1 MSLMLNLN
9 QNTNANGALNLGV
22 NSSQP
27 AMQTQNPFLN
37 VQTQGTMG
45 TQGAFMQGVLGDNA
59 QYMNQPV
66 MPPSDIEI
74 QIMLLRGI
82 VPVDR
87 FVASESMA
95 TMVQMFN
102 DLVPFSVLEVFKNE
116 TFIPDDEGNLKMDI
130 TSLPSHLQ
138 TMSSDNIAS
147 KFTALQST
155 ANQNIQTAEQQQM
168 QLNQMAQQS
177 MMGGALSAALQNE
190 GMMQKVGGGVGSF
203 ARTLFTGR

>member
-1 MSLMLNLN
+1 MLNLN

-22 NSSQP
+22 NSAQP
-27 AMQTQNPFLN
+27 AMQTQNPFAN
-37 VQTQGTMG
+37 PQMQMG
-45 TQGAFMQGVLGDNA
+45 TQGAFMQGALGDNA
-59 QYMNQPV
+59 HYMNQPV
-66 MPPSDIEI
+66 MPPSEIEI

-102 DLVPFSVLEVFKNE
+102 DLVTFSVLEVFKNA
-116 TFIPDDEGNLKMDI
+116 TFVADDDGNLKMDI

-177 MMGGALSAALQNE
+177 MMGGALNAALQNE

>member
-1 MSLMLNLN
+1 MLNLN

-22 NSSQP
+22 NSAQP

-37 VQTQGTMG
+37 QQAQMG
-45 TQGAFMQGVLGDNA
+45 AQGAFMTGMLGDNA

-66 MPPSDIEI
+66 MPPSEIEI

-102 DLVPFSVLEVFKNE
+102 DLMTFSVLEVFKNA
-116 TFIPDDEGNLKMDI
+116 TFIPDDDGNLKMDI

-155 ANQNIQTAEQQQM
+155 ANQNIQIAEQQQM

-177 MMGGALSAALQNE
+177 MMGGALNAALQNE
-190 GMMQKVGGGVGSF
+190 GMIQKVGGGVGTF

>member
-22 NSSQP
+22 NSAQP

-37 VQTQGTMG
+37 QQAQMG
-45 TQGAFMQGVLGDNA
+45 AQGAFMTGMLGDNA

-66 MPPSDIEI
+66 MPPSEIEI

-102 DLVPFSVLEVFKNE
+102 DLMTFSVLEVFKNA
-116 TFIPDDEGNLKMDI
+116 TFIPDDDGNLKMDI

-177 MMGGALSAALQNE
+177 MMGGALNAALQNE
-190 GMMQKVGGGVGSF
+190 GMMQKVGGGVGTF

>member
-1 MSLMLNLN
+1 
-9 QNTNANGALNLGV
+9 
-22 NSSQP
+22 
-27 AMQTQNPFLN
+27 
-37 VQTQGTMG
+37 
-45 TQGAFMQGVLGDNA
+45 
-59 QYMNQPV
+59 MNQPV
-66 MPPSDIEI
+66 MPPSEIEI

-102 DLVPFSVLEVFKNE
+102 DLVTFSVLEVFKNA
-116 TFIPDDEGNLKMDI
+116 TFIPDDDGNLKMDI

-147 KFTALQST
+147 KFTALQSA
-155 ANQNIQTAEQQQM
+155 ANQNVQMAEQQQM

-177 MMGGALSAALQNE
+177 MMGGALNAALQNE
-190 GMMQKVGGGVGSF
+190 GMMQKVGGGVGQF
-203 ARTLFTGR
+203 ARTLFTGGR

>member
-1 MSLMLNLN
+1 MLNLN

-22 NSSQP
+22 NSAQP
-27 AMQTQNPFLN
+27 AMQTQNPFAN
-37 VQTQGTMG
+37 PQMQMG
-45 TQGAFMQGVLGDNA
+45 TQGAFMQGALGDNA
-59 QYMNQPV
+59 HYMNQPV
-66 MPPSDIEI
+66 MPPSEIEI

-102 DLVPFSVLEVFKNE
+102 DLVTFSVLEVFKNA
-116 TFIPDDEGNLKMDI
+116 TFIPDDDGNLKMDI

-177 MMGGALSAALQNE
+177 MMGGALNAALQNE

>member
-1 MSLMLNLN
+1 VSLMLNLN

-22 NSSQP
+22 NSAQP
-27 AMQTQNPFLN
+27 VMQTQNPFAN
-37 VQTQGTMG
+37 PQMQMG
-45 TQGAFMQGVLGDNA
+45 TQGAFMQGALGDNA
-59 QYMNQPV
+59 HYMNQPV
-66 MPPSDIEI
+66 MPPSEIEI

-102 DLVPFSVLEVFKNE
+102 DLVTFSVLEVFKNA
-116 TFIPDDEGNLKMDI
+116 TFIPDDDGNLKMDI
-130 TSLPSHLQ
+130 SSLPSHLQ

-177 MMGGALSAALQNE
+177 MMGGALNAALQNE

>member
-1 MSLMLNLN
+1 
-9 QNTNANGALNLGV
+9 
-22 NSSQP
+22 
-27 AMQTQNPFLN
+27 
-37 VQTQGTMG
+37 
-45 TQGAFMQGVLGDNA
+45 MQGLVGDNS
-59 QYMNQPV
+59 QFMNQPV
-66 MPPSDIEI
+66 APPSEIEI

-87 FVASESMA
+87 FIASESMA

-102 DLVPFSVLEVFKNE
+102 DLVTFSVLEVFKNA
-116 TFIPDDEGNLKMDI
+116 TFVADDDGNLKMDI

-147 KFTALQST
+147 KFTALQGAAT
-155 ANQNIQTAEQQQM
+155 QNVQTAEQQQM

-190 GMMQKVGGGVGSF
+190 GMMQKVGGGVGTF
-203 ARTLFTGR
+203 ARTLFTGGR

>member
-1 MSLMLNLN
+1 MLNLN
-9 QNTNANGALNLGV
+9 QNTNTNGALNLGV
-22 NSSQP
+22 NSAQP
-27 AMQTQNPFLN
+27 AIQTQNPYLN
-37 VQTQGTMG
+37 IQTQGTMG
-45 TQGAFMQGVLGDNA
+45 TQGAFMTGMLGDNA

-66 MPPSDIEI
+66 MPPSEIEI

-102 DLVPFSVLEVFKNE
+102 DLVTFSVLEVFKNA
-116 TFIPDDEGNLKMDI
+116 TFVADDDGNLKMDI

-147 KFTALQST
+147 KFTALQS
-155 ANQNIQTAEQQQM
+155 AAKQNIQTAEQQQM

-177 MMGGALSAALQNE
+177 IMGGALSAALQNE
-190 GMMQKVGGGVGSF
+190 GMMQKVGGGVGQF

>member
-1 MSLMLNLN
+1 MLNLN

-22 NSSQP
+22 NSAQP

-37 VQTQGTMG
+37 QQAQMG
-45 TQGAFMQGVLGDNA
+45 AQGAFMTGMLGDNA

-66 MPPSDIEI
+66 MPPSEIEI

-102 DLVPFSVLEVFKNE
+102 DLMTFSVLEVFKNA
-116 TFIPDDEGNLKMDI
+116 TFIPDDDGNLKMDI

-177 MMGGALSAALQNE
+177 MMGGALNAALQNE
-190 GMMQKVGGGVGSF
+190 GMIQKVGGGVGTF

>member
-1 MSLMLNLN
+1 MLNLN

-22 NSSQP
+22 NNPQP
-27 AMQTQNPFLN
+27 VMKTQNPFATP
-37 VQTQGTMG
+37 QMQGTMG
-45 TQGAFMQGVLGDNA
+45 TQGAFMQGALGDNA

-102 DLVPFSVLEVFKNE
+102 DLVTFSVLEVFKNA
-116 TFIPDDEGNLKMDI
+116 TFIPDDDGNLKMDI

-147 KFTALQST
+147 KFTALQS
-155 ANQNIQTAEQQQM
+155 AAKQNVQTAEQQQM

-177 MMGGALSAALQNE
+177 MMGGALNAALQNE
-190 GMMQKVGGGVGSF
+190 GMMQKVGGGVGQF

>member
-22 NSSQP
+22 NSAQP
-27 AMQTQNPFLN
+27 VMQTQNPFAN
-37 VQTQGTMG
+37 PQMQMG
-45 TQGAFMQGVLGDNA
+45 TQGAFMQGALGDNA
-59 QYMNQPV
+59 HYMNQPV
-66 MPPSDIEI
+66 MPPSEIEI

-102 DLVPFSVLEVFKNE
+102 DLVTFSVLEVFKNA
-116 TFIPDDEGNLKMDI
+116 TFIPDDDGNLKMDI
-130 TSLPSHLQ
+130 SSLPSHLQ

-177 MMGGALSAALQNE
+177 MMGGALNAALQNE

>member
-1 MSLMLNLN
+1 MLNLN

-22 NSSQP
+22 NSAQP

-37 VQTQGTMG
+37 QQAQMG
-45 TQGAFMQGVLGDNA
+45 AQGAFMTGMLGDNA

-66 MPPSDIEI
+66 MPPSEIEI

-102 DLVPFSVLEVFKNE
+102 DLMTFSVLEVFKNA
-116 TFIPDDEGNLKMDI
+116 TFIPDDDGNLKMDI

-155 ANQNIQTAEQQQM
+155 ANQNIQIAEQQQM

-177 MMGGALSAALQNE
+177 MMGGALNAALQNE
-190 GMMQKVGGGVGSF
+190 GMMQKVGGGVGTF

>member
-1 MSLMLNLN
+1 MLNLK

-22 NSSQP
+22 NSAQP
-27 AMQTQNPFLN
+27 VMQTQNPFAN
-37 VQTQGTMG
+37 PQMQMG
-45 TQGAFMQGVLGDNA
+45 TQGAFMTGMLGDNA

-66 MPPSDIEI
+66 MPPSEIEI

-102 DLVPFSVLEVFKNE
+102 DLVTFSVLEVFKNA
-116 TFIPDDEGNLKMDI
+116 TFVADDDGNLKMDI
-130 TSLPSHLQ
+130 NSLPSHLQ

-147 KFTALQST
+147 KFTALQS
-155 ANQNIQTAEQQQM
+155 AAKQNVQTAEQQQM

>member
-1 MSLMLNLN
+1 MLNLN

-22 NSSQP
+22 NSAQP

-37 VQTQGTMG
+37 QQAQMG
-45 TQGAFMQGVLGDNA
+45 AQGAFMTGMLGDNA

-66 MPPSDIEI
+66 MPPSEIEI

-102 DLVPFSVLEVFKNE
+102 DLMTFSVLEVFKNA
-116 TFIPDDEGNLKMDI
+116 TFIPDDDGNLKMDI

-177 MMGGALSAALQNE
+177 MMGGALNAALQNE
-190 GMMQKVGGGVGSF
+190 GMMQKVGGGVGTF

>member
-1 MSLMLNLN
+1 MLNLN

-22 NSSQP
+22 NSAQP
-27 AMQTQNPFLN
+27 VMQTQNPFAN
-37 VQTQGTMG
+37 PQMQMG
-45 TQGAFMQGVLGDNA
+45 VQGAFMQGALGDNA

-66 MPPSDIEI
+66 MPPSEIEI

-95 TMVQMFN
+95 TLVQMFN
-102 DLVPFSVLEVFKNE
+102 DLVTFSVLEVFKSA
-116 TFIPDDEGNLKMDI
+116 TFVADDDGNLKMDI

-147 KFTALQST
+147 KFTALQSA

>member
-1 MSLMLNLN
+1 MGESESDVESN

-27 AMQTQNPFLN
+27 AIQTQNPYLN
-37 VQTQGTMG
+37 IQTQGTMG

-66 MPPSDIEI
+66 MPPSEIEI

-102 DLVPFSVLEVFKNE
+102 DLVTFSVLEVFKNA
-116 TFIPDDEGNLKMDI
+116 TFVADDDGNLKMDI

-147 KFTALQST
+147 KFTASKYCKAKHT
-155 ANQNIQTAEQQQM
+155 DC
-168 QLNQMAQQS
+168 
-177 MMGGALSAALQNE
+177 
-190 GMMQKVGGGVGSF
+190 
-203 ARTLFTGR
+203 

>member
-1 MSLMLNLN
+1 MLNLN

-22 NSSQP
+22 NSAQP
-27 AMQTQNPFLN
+27 TLQTQNPFAN
-37 VQTQGTMG
+37 QQIQMG
-45 TQGAFMQGVLGDNA
+45 TQGAFMQGMLGDNA

-66 MPPSDIEI
+66 MPPSEIEI

-87 FVASESMA
+87 FVA
-95 TMVQMFN
+95 
-102 DLVPFSVLEVFKNE
+102 
-116 TFIPDDEGNLKMDI
+116 TFVADDDGNLKMDI

-147 KFTALQST
+147 KFTALQSA
-155 ANQNIQTAEQQQM
+155 ANQNVQMAEQQQM

-190 GMMQKVGGGVGSF
+190 GMMQKVGGGVGQF

>member
-1 MSLMLNLN
+1 MLNLN

-22 NSSQP
+22 NSTQP
-27 AMQTQNPFLN
+27 VMQTQNPYLN
-37 VQTQGTMG
+37 QQAQMG
-45 TQGAFMQGVLGDNA
+45 AQGAFMQGALGDNA
-59 QYMNQPV
+59 HYMNQPV

-87 FVASESMA
+87 FVASESMG

-102 DLVPFSVLEVFKNE
+102 DLVTFSVLEVFKNA
-116 TFIPDDEGNLKMDI
+116 TFIPDDDGNLKMDI

-147 KFTALQST
+147 KFTTLQST
-155 ANQNIQTAEQQQM
+155 ANQNIQIAEQQQM

-190 GMMQKVGGGVGSF
+190 GMMQKVGGGVGQF

>member
-1 MSLMLNLN
+1 MLNLN

-22 NSSQP
+22 NSAQP
-27 AMQTQNPFLN
+27 AMQTQNPFAN
-37 VQTQGTMG
+37 PQMQMG
-45 TQGAFMQGVLGDNA
+45 SQGAFMTGMLGDNA

-66 MPPSDIEI
+66 MPPSEIEI

-102 DLVPFSVLEVFKNE
+102 DLVTFSVLEVFKNA
-116 TFIPDDEGNLKMDI
+116 TFVADDDGNLKMDI

-147 KFTALQST
+147 KFTALQSA
-155 ANQNIQTAEQQQM
+155 ANQNVQMAEQQQM

>member
-1 MSLMLNLN
+1 
-9 QNTNANGALNLGV
+9 
-22 NSSQP
+22 
-27 AMQTQNPFLN
+27 
-37 VQTQGTMG
+37 
-45 TQGAFMQGVLGDNA
+45 
-59 QYMNQPV
+59 
-66 MPPSDIEI
+66 
-74 QIMLLRGI
+74 MLLRGI

-102 DLVPFSVLEVFKNE
+102 DLVTFSVLEVFKNA
-116 TFIPDDEGNLKMDI
+116 TFVADDDGNLKMDI
-130 TSLPSHLQ
+130 NSLPSHLQ

-147 KFTALQST
+147 KFTALQS
-155 ANQNIQTAEQQQM
+155 AAKQNVQTAEQQQM

>member
-1 MSLMLNLN
+1 MLNLN
-9 QNTNANGALNLGV
+9 QNTNSNGALNLGV
-22 NSSQP
+22 NSVQQSTPMQNPWASQ
-27 AMQTQNPFLN
+27 QQQNPF
-37 VQTQGTMG
+37 
-45 TQGAFMQGVLGDNA
+45 MQGLVGENP
-59 QYMNQPV
+59 QFMNQPIA
-66 MPPSDIEI
+66 PPSEIEI

-87 FVASESMA
+87 FIASESMA

-102 DLVPFSVLEVFKNE
+102 DLVTFSVLEVFKNA
-116 TFIPDDEGNLKMDI
+116 TFVADDDGNLKMDV

-147 KFTALQST
+147 KFTALQSAAT
-155 ANQNIQTAEQQQM
+155 QNVQTAEQQQM

-190 GMMQKVGGGVGSF
+190 GMMQKVGGGVGTF
-203 ARTLFTGR
+203 ARTLFTGGR